1 MKTIQKIAALALC
14 IASAGPSVA
23 HAASSSC
30 PAADAAARAALDARH
45 RLQQIPSQ
53 QSDYVSETVLPAQRD
68 AIRAYKQALVGA
80 IDARLACSDER
91 VEPAAL
97 QRTLAATLRA
107 SAKPAGADGHSSF
120 GDNPTVQ
127 VERAATPRPLVL
139 VRTGFDVTCG
149 DDNLLAGYVWDNSGD
164 NGGWRRVLR
173 WQSDDYNDVSGAYGR
188 GFEFTAL
195 PGGQVVVVHGTPWC
209 TSTWTH
215 FVADVIV
222 PANGAAPQRAV
233 FRMSKDYWFEEDNF
247 RLKTRPDGFEL
258 RAAVHSIDLNLLL
271 VRPGIYRYRVDG
283 DTVHRVQPAA
293 ANGRDFVDEWLTVD
307 DTLAR
312 EWSDPASAAAALKA
326 RQALNERRKAP
337 DTSFGYGAVR
347 GCSTAK
353 DRFQVE
359 IALTGK
365 SGQTVAKRYG
375 LIRQEANG
383 FTMLGLQDAP
393 EPTCRGANL
402 MPRH

>member
-14 IASAGPSVA
+14 IASAGLSVA
-23 HAASSSC
+23 HAASTC

-53 QSDYVSETVLPAQRD
+53 QSGDVSETVLPAQRD

-97 QRTLAATLRA
+97 QRMLATTLGV
-107 SAKPAGADGHSSF
+107 SAKPGGSDRDSSF
-120 GDNPTVQ
+120 GDDPTVH
-127 VERAATPRPLVL
+127 VERAAAPRPLIL
-139 VRTGFDVTCG
+139 VSSGFDVTCG
-149 DDNLLAGYVWDNSGD
+149 DDNLLAGYAWDNGA
-164 NGGWRRVLR
+164 WRRVLR
-173 WQSDDYNDVSGAYGR
+173 WQSDDYKDVSGAYGR
-188 GFEFTAL
+188 GFEFAAL

-233 FRMSKDYWFEEDNF
+233 FRMGKDYWFDEDNF

-258 RAAVHSIDLNLLL
+258 RAAVHSIDFDLL
-271 VRPGIYRYRVDG
+271 VRPGIYRYRLDG

-293 ANGRDFVDEWLTVD
+293 ANGRDFVDEWLSVD
-307 DTLAR
+307 DPLAR

-365 SGQTVAKRYG
+365 SGQPVAKRYG

-383 FTMLGLQDAP
+383 FTMLGLQDTP